1 MPIIY
6 HSSSRTFHLYNAR
19 MSYILKVLKN
29 GHIAQLYCGKKIH
42 DREDF
47 DALLELEPKPMSVCA
62 YKEDP
67 AFSLE
72 HIKREFP
79 SALSGDMRMPSID
92 VRQENGS
99 RILNFVY
106 QDHAIFS
113 GKPALEG
120 LPATYVEREEEAST
134 LHIHLYDEVC
144 HLKAILQYSIFE
156 ERNVLSR
163 SVRLENE
170 GEQTLVL
177 ERLASLNLD
186 LPDSD
191 YDFVDLKGAWAR
203 ERHIQVQPLHPGI
216 QSIYSIRGH
225 SSNNFN
231 PFLGLK
237 RKNATEAAGEMLG
250 FTLVYSG
257 NFLAQVDV
265 DVYDTAR
272 ISIGMHPFTFSWPLL
287 PSNHFQSPEALFVY
301 SDQGMNGMSQTF
313 HKLFRER
320 LCRGPWKSKA
330 RPILMN
336 NWEGT
341 YFDFDED
348 KILKMAKEAKA
359 LGVELFVLDDG
370 WFEGRNSD
378 TSSLGDWWPDR
389 TKLPEGIDGLGKK
402 IESMG
407 LRFGLW
413 IEPEMV
419 NEKSELYEKHPDWVL
434 GAPERSMS
442 QGRHQYVLDFSN
454 LEVVDYIFGLLVKVL
469 DEAPIS
475 YVKWDM
481 NRSMSEVYSLASCSE
496 EQGTIY
502 HRYILGVYRLYS
514 MLIERYPHILF
525 ESCASGGARFDPG
538 MLYYAPQTWTSD
550 DTDAAE
556 RIKIQYGTS
565 VLYPLCSMGSH
576 VSAIPNHQLN
586 RNTPLQTRAEVAYFG
601 TFGYELDPL
610 KLDEE
615 EKKAIKK
622 QIEFMKKYRELIQ
635 FGTFYRLVSPFEK
648 NECAWMVVSDDRNM
662 AIVAYYRILQEVN
675 SKYRRLYLQGL
686 DPNKVYRIEGKD
698 RLYYGDELMYA
709 GLVNTDASCG
719 EQNLK
724 AQEGDF
730 LSRLYIL
737 HGKDL

>member
-1 MPIIY
+1 
-6 HSSSRTFHLYNAR
+6 
-19 MSYILKVLKN
+19 
-29 GHIAQLYCGKKIH
+29 
-42 DREDF
+42 
-47 DALLELEPKPMSVCA
+47 
-62 YKEDP
+62 
-67 AFSLE
+67 
-72 HIKREFP
+72 
-79 SALSGDMRMPSID
+79 
-92 VRQENGS
+92 
-99 RILNFVY
+99 
-106 QDHAIFS
+106 
-113 GKPALEG
+113 
-120 LPATYVEREEEAST
+120 
-134 LHIHLYDEVC
+134 
-144 HLKAILQYSIFE
+144 
-156 ERNVLSR
+156 
-163 SVRLENE
+163 
-170 GEQTLVL
+170 
-177 ERLASLNLD
+177 
-186 LPDSD
+186 
-191 YDFVDLKGAWAR
+191 
-203 ERHIQVQPLHPGI
+203 
-216 QSIYSIRGH
+216 
-225 SSNNFN
+225 
-231 PFLGLK
+231 
-237 RKNATEAAGEMLG
+237 MLG

-481 NRSMSEVYSLASCSE
+481 NRSD
-496 EQGTIY
+496 
-502 HRYILGVYRLYS
+502 R
-514 MLIERYPHILF
+514 
-525 ESCASGGARFDPG
+525 
-538 MLYYAPQTWTSD
+538 
-550 DTDAAE
+550 
-556 RIKIQYGTS
+556 KS
-565 VLYPLCSMGSH
+565 V
-576 VSAIPNHQLN
+576 V
-586 RNTPLQTRAEVAYFG
+586 
-601 TFGYELDPL
+601 
-610 KLDEE
+610 
-615 EKKAIKK
+615 
-622 QIEFMKKYRELIQ
+622 
-635 FGTFYRLVSPFEK
+635 
-648 NECAWMVVSDDRNM
+648 
-662 AIVAYYRILQEVN
+662 
-675 SKYRRLYLQGL
+675 
-686 DPNKVYRIEGKD
+686 
-698 RLYYGDELMYA
+698 
-709 GLVNTDASCG
+709 
-719 EQNLK
+719 
-724 AQEGDF
+724 
-730 LSRLYIL
+730 
-737 HGKDL
+737 